1 MFYTQKHLI
10 IVFRR
15 YCGEVALSQKKI
27 LICPKYHP
35 HKNPNSLH
43 THTRNCSVNIFFL
56 NKAKIHLP
64 SLLAALSRA
73 DTEGDSVES
82 NKTTTQKCIWVCSF
96 HAPRSRNRWASQNN
110 NTRAR
115 RSSLRRVSVRFCAHV
130 TPNIPLNFPLPVLSH
145 VRAHDALPKLKRFPC
160 AFVCARVDPTT
171 TPVQLS
177 RRFVWT
183 SRDRFSHAKASSLQS
198 GRRESRESPRCVSRD
213 LRPSNCATQNLRH
226 QSAMPAA
233 YNMTTT
239 NGRLLIAI
247 VGCLMVVVGQ
257 HPVTGKRI
265 HLQHRIHILVRFPYV
280 RPSDCQP
287 A

>member
-1 MFYTQKHLI
+1 MERWLCRKQ
-10 IVFRR
+10 
-15 YCGEVALSQKKI
+15 I

-96 HAPRSRNRWASQNN
+96 HAPRSQNRWASQNN

-160 AFVCARVDPTT
+160 AFVCARVDPTLSPLVPSVWWT
-171 TPVQLS
+171 VQSGSIFARESIITAKRASRIARVAAVCVERFASEQLRNAKSTPPV
-177 RRFVWT
+177 
-183 SRDRFSHAKASSLQS
+183 SHASRIQHDDHQRTTAHRYRRLPDGGCGPAS
-198 GRRESRESPRCVSRD
+198 GDR
-213 LRPSNCATQNLRH
+213 
-226 QSAMPAA
+226 
-233 YNMTTT
+233 
-239 NGRLLIAI
+239 
-247 VGCLMVVVGQ
+247 
-257 HPVTGKRI
+257 
-265 HLQHRIHILVRFPYV
+265 
-280 RPSDCQP
+280 
-287 A
+287 